1 MFFDNFFL
9 ELQLF
14 MINTDV
20 DETSMKNPIKKVIT
34 GNTHILLDP
43 FFNTFKRT
51 DIFLSELS
59 VELQKTF
66 LDEIF
71 PSTETINTFVFNQ
84 EVRDQSIFIR
94 ENKARIAEILIQKG
108 NNKVD
113 YILNSGSF
121 IEIVSYIGGLWSI
134 MFLVLSFAVKR
145 YNSSDFFMK
154 LGNKIFQFES
164 KNQFPDGLKLNKTDD
179 KMTQSEKIEELFKYK
194 YQLNVS
200 FPEKILLFARS
211 FFCCRR
217 KPSKTI
223 ALETNERAITEQL
236 DICAILRRLQE
247 IDNLKH
253 LLLSREQLILFN
265 FIPRLHI
272 NLDSSD
278 EEKNFNPLT
287 FIPSFSFIRAKKEKL
302 LREENKRKATKN
314 IRKGFTVVD
323 PYHDLI
329 NSWHSL
335 KKSREGMSD
344 EEKRIHG
351 KLCEM
356 IEQNVKMVLEE
367 EAKSENKDMKNTAK
381 EVETVEI
388 TSLTRGRSETKLEA
402 VELKTMKTENV

>member
-1 MFFDNFFL
+1 
-9 ELQLF
+9 

-20 DETSMKNPIKKVIT
+20 DETSMRTPIKKVIT

-71 PSTETINTFVFNQ
+71 PSSETINTFVFNQ

-94 ENKARIAEILIQKG
+94 ENKAKIAEILIQKG
-108 NNKVD
+108 NNKVE
-113 YILNSGSF
+113 YTLNSGSF
-121 IEIVSYIGGLWSI
+121 IEIISYIGGLWSI
-134 MFLVLSFAVKR
+134 MFLVLSFAVKK
-145 YNSSDFFMK
+145 YNNSDFFLK
-154 LGNKIFQFES
+154 LGNKIFQFETKGQLPDSS
-164 KNQFPDGLKLNKTDD
+164 KVKKSDE
-179 KMTQSEKIEELFKYK
+179 KMTQSEKIEDLFRHK
-194 YQLNVS
+194 YQLKVT
-200 FPEKILLFARS
+200 FAERLLLFFRS
-211 FFCCRR
+211 FLCCRK
-217 KPSKTI
+217 KPAKTL
-223 ALETNERAITEQL
+223 ALENNERAITEQL

-278 EEKNFNPLT
+278 DEKSFNPLT
-287 FIPSFSFIRAKKEKL
+287 FIPSFSFIRARKEKL
-302 LREENKRKATKN
+302 LREENRRRSNKLTSQMT
-314 IRKGFTVVD
+314 RKGFVLVD

-335 KKSREGMSD
+335 KKSREGMSE

-356 IEQNVKMVLEE
+356 IEKSVKVVLEE
-367 EAKSENKDMKNTAK
+367 EAKKEGKETKKPAK

-388 TSLTRGRSETKLEA
+388 TSLTRGRSETKLEG
-402 VELKTMKTENV
+402 VELQIIKTDHV

>member
-1 MFFDNFFL
+1 
-9 ELQLF
+9 
-14 MINTDV
+14 MINTDF
-20 DETSMKNPIKKVIT
+20 DETSMKTPIKKVIT

-43 FFNTFKRT
+43 CFNTFKRT

-71 PSTETINTFVFNQ
+71 PSTEIINTFVFNQ

-121 IEIVSYIGGLWSI
+121 IEIISYIGGLWSI
-134 MFLVLSFAVKR
+134 MFLVLSFFVKK
-145 YNSSDFFMK
+145 YNTSDFFMK
-154 LGNKIFQFES
+154 LGNKIFQFET
-164 KNQFPDGLKLNKTDD
+164 KNQFPDSLNLKKTDE
-179 KMTQSEKIEELFKYK
+179 KMTQSEKIEDLFRHK
-194 YQLNVS
+194 YQLKVS
-200 FPEKILLFARS
+200 FPERLILFCRS
-211 FFCCRR
+211 FFCCRK
-217 KPSKTI
+217 KPSKTL

-247 IDNLKH
+247 IDNLKN
-253 LLLSREQLILFN
+253 LLLSKEQLILFN

-272 NLDSSD
+272 NLDSLN
-278 EEKNFNPLT
+278 EEKTFNPLT

-302 LREENKRKATKN
+302 LREENKRRSNKN
-314 IRKGFTVVD
+314 TRKGFVVVD

-329 NSWHSL
+329 NSWQSL
-335 KKSREGMSD
+335 KKSREGMSE

-356 IEQNVKMVLEE
+356 IEKNVKMVLEE
-367 EAKSENKDMKNTAK
+367 EVKSENKVVKKAAK
-381 EVETVEI
+381 EVETIEI
-388 TSLTRGRSETKLEA
+388 TSLTKGRSETKLKD
-402 VELKTMKTENV
+402 VELKTIKTENV

>member
-1 MFFDNFFL
+1 
-9 ELQLF
+9 

-20 DETSMKNPIKKVIT
+20 DETSMQTPIKKVIT

-71 PSTETINTFVFNQ
+71 PSTEIINTFVFNQ

-121 IEIVSYIGGLWSI
+121 IEIISYIGGLWSI
-134 MFLVLSFAVKR
+134 MFLVLSFFVKK
-145 YNSSDFFMK
+145 YNTSDFFMK
-154 LGNKIFQFES
+154 LGNKIFQFET
-164 KNQFPDGLKLNKTDD
+164 KNQFPDSLNLKKTDE
-179 KMTQSEKIEELFKYK
+179 KMTQSEKIEDLFRHK
-194 YQLNVS
+194 YQLKVS
-200 FPEKILLFARS
+200 FPERLILFCRS
-211 FFCCRR
+211 FFCCRK
-217 KPSKTI
+217 KPSKTL

-247 IDNLKH
+247 IDNLKN
-253 LLLSREQLILFN
+253 LLLSKEQLILFN

-272 NLDSSD
+272 NLDSLN
-278 EEKNFNPLT
+278 EEKTFNPLT

-302 LREENKRKATKN
+302 LREENKRRSNKN
-314 IRKGFTVVD
+314 TRKGFVVVD

-329 NSWHSL
+329 NSWQSL
-335 KKSREGMSD
+335 KKSREGMSE

-356 IEQNVKMVLEE
+356 IEKNVKMVLEE
-367 EAKSENKDMKNTAK
+367 EVKSENKVVKKAAK
-381 EVETVEI
+381 EVETIEI
-388 TSLTRGRSETKLEA
+388 TSLTKGRSETKLKD
-402 VELKTMKTENV
+402 VELKTIKTENV